1 MLGLTFLTV
10 RPWSFT
16 SAGRRD
22 SAWAT
27 RFCVSM
33 LALSRSLPTAN
44 VTLSCMRP
52 SLELSDFM

>member
-10 RPWSFT
+10 RPWSVA
-16 SAGRRD
+16 SDGRRD

-27 RFCVSM
+27 RFWVSM
-33 LALSRSLPTAN
+33 LALSMSLPTWN
-44 VTLSCMRP
+44 VTFSCMRP